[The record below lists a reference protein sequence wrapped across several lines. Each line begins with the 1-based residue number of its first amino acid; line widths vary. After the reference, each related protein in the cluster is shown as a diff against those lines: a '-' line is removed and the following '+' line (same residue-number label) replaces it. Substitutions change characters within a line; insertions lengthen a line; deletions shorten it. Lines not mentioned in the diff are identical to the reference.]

1 MLLSLP
7 IWDKY
12 SAELGTIE
20 KEINDNYLDANY
32 IVDDFFGKKLVFN
45 IKKQAFDELNNK
57 VIVTG
62 YGGDVYSTLGGMMYG
77 NLFGINLDVLNIKPR
92 FFKDN
97 FKEIERL
104 GFSVNMNSSYLDDW
118 IKKSEHE
125 ESRTKIQ
132 RFFGLNKFKDDAIN
146 TKI

>member
-1 MLLSLP
+1 MSH
-7 IWDKY
+7 
-12 SAELGTIE
+12 
-20 KEINDNYLDANY
+20 
-32 IVDDFFGKKLVFN
+32 
-45 IKKQAFDELNNK
+45 
-57 VIVTG
+57 
-62 YGGDVYSTLGGMMYG
+62 
-77 NLFGINLDVLNIKPR
+77 VLNIKPR

-104 GFSVNMNSSYLDDW
+104 GFSVNMDSSYLDDW